1 MKPNIKRAHQS
12 SKLTIKMSSG
22 FNLLDEE
29 NKIMSLHST
38 STQKKIDFT
47 DIV

>member
-1 MKPNIKRAHQS
+1 MN
-12 SKLTIKMSSG
+12 SG
-22 FNLLDEE
+22 LNLFDED

-38 STQKKIDFT
+38 STQKKIDIN